1 MTGSDQPM
9 AAMEAYLGRVQGVLV
24 AANATI
30 PPAEMRQAQQLV
42 DHGEP
47 AEGLLELAWVIT
59 RGDHR
64 VPGSV
69 VDGIKELTAGLVPAG
84 ELPDNLDKHIA

>member
-1 MTGSDQPM
+1 MTDSDQPM

-24 AANATI
+24 AASETI
-30 PPAEMRQAQQLV
+30 PPAEMRQAQHLV

-47 AEGLLELAWVIT
+47 AEGLLELAWVVT

-64 VPGSV
+64 VPGWV

-84 ELPDNLDKHIA
+84 ELPGNLDKHIT